1 MRIADATRFYAA
13 LNARWD
19 QAQLDADLALAG
31 LAPEFEV
38 KRMKRAY
45 QRALVLALSC
55 ASTPAT
61 LVVEYGDEFDEA
73 PAAALLQRAVER
85 AEHAIV
91 TYRGAPG
98 DHAGWYA

>member
-1 MRIADATRFYAA
+1 MRIGDATRFYAA
-13 LNARWD
+13 LHATWD
-19 QAQLDADLALAG
+19 AAQLEADLDLAG

-55 ASTPAT
+55 AAQPDT

-85 AEHAIV
+85 VPHAIV
-91 TYRGAPG
+91 TYRGEPG
-98 DHAGWYA
+98 AHAAWYR